1 MELSDPA
8 GPSSSPTDNDGTSRR
23 RSGRVKQQAMRNQ
36 SDPDTPQNGSV
47 GQKRKR
53 VTPSNH
59 DADGQDSAVEED
71 ISPDEGESDP
81 DEEELKERRQK
92 AFKARKSAARPA
104 SKKSKLTAP
113 KIMNLPERPAKKGSK
128 KRAKTKKKK
137 SRARPSAVVS
147 DEDSGLY
154 GR

>member
-8 GPSSSPTDNDGTSRR
+8 VPSSSPTDNDGASCR

-36 SDPDTPQNGSV
+36 NDPDTLQNGS
-47 GQKRKR
+47 GGEKRKR
-53 VTPSNH
+53 VTSYND
-59 DADGQDSAVEED
+59 DADGQDSDTEED
-71 ISPDEGESDP
+71 ISPDEGESDS
-81 DEEELKERRQK
+81 DEEELRERRQK
-92 AFKARKSAARPA
+92 AFKARNSATRPA
-104 SKKSKLTAP
+104 SKKPKLTAP
-113 KIMNLPERPAKKGSK
+113 KTMKLPERPATRGSK
-128 KRAKTKKKK
+128 KPAKTKKKK